1 MNSQFKHFLI
11 TRFNLPNKGWQQDK
25 NNNPVQNEEW
35 LDYRIQLF
43 ETYCLPSIKHQT
55 CKDFVWVV
63 YFDANSPDFLLHKIR
78 EWQYECENF
87 VPQYSDDY
95 DTCLGYEMSEH
106 ISNMLPADTGFIITT
121 RIDNDDAFH
130 KEAIQC
136 IQEHFTP
143 QDNIIIDIE
152 DGYCFNMA
160 NGVLT
165 KHTFKSNQFVSFIEQ
180 KKQVYGTVY
189 REGHPAWIEKAKFV
203 SIKNKRLWL
212 QVVHEKNIV
221 NAMKGKICLNAQVIK
236 NFNVKNPR
244 SLSFTQAAKKRIVQ
258 EYYLIKH
265 KIKIIIFK
273 IS

>member
-1 MNSQFKHFLI
+1 
-11 TRFNLPNKGWQQDK
+11 
-25 NNNPVQNEEW
+25 
-35 LDYRIQLF
+35 
-43 ETYCLPSIKHQT
+43 
-55 CKDFVWVV
+55 
-63 YFDANSPDFLLHKIR
+63 
-78 EWQYECENF
+78 
-87 VPQYSDDY
+87 
-95 DTCLGYEMSEH
+95 MSEH
-106 ISNMLPADTGFIITT
+106 ISHMLPQTCDFVITT

-152 DGYCFNMA
+152 DGYCFNTA

-189 REGHPAWIEKAKFV
+189 REGHPAWIEKAKFI

-221 NAMKGKICLNAQVIK
+221 NAMKGKICLDTSVISS
-236 NFNVKNPR
+236 FNTHSAHK
-244 SLSFTQAAKKRIVQ
+244 LSFMQAVQKRIVQ
-258 EYYLIKH
+258 EYYLMKH
-265 KIKIIIFK
+265 KVKMILKNE
-273 IS
+273 

>member
-55 CKDFVWVV
+55 CKDFVWFV
-63 YFDANSPDFLLHKIR
+63 YFDANSPSMLKNKII
-78 EWQYECENF
+78 EWQATCENLI
-87 VPQYSDDY
+87 PQYSNDY
-95 DTCLGYEMSEH
+95 DACLGREMSEH
-106 ISNMLPADTGFIITT
+106 ITNMLPADTGFIITT

-130 KEAIQC
+130 SDAIKT
-136 IQEHFTP
+136 IQEHFKP
-143 QDNIIIDIE
+143 QDNTIIDIE
-152 DGYCFNMA
+152 DGYCYNTG
-160 NGVLT
+160 NGVIT
-165 KHTFKSNQFVSFIEQ
+165 KHRFISNQFISYIEHR
-180 KKQVYGTVY
+180 KNLYGTVY
-189 REGHPAWIEKAKFV
+189 KEGHPAWIEKAKFV

-236 NFNVKNPR
+236 NFNVKNPYI
-244 SLSFTQAAKKRIVQ
+244 LSFSKAMQKRIVQ
-258 EYYLIKH
+258 EYYLMKH
-265 KIKIIIFK
+265 KIKMILK
-273 IS
+273 NE